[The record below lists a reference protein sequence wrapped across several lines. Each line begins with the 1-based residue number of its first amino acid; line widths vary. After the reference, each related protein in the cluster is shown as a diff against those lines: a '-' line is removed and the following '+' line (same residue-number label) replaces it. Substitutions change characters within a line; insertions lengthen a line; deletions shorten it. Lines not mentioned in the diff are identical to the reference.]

1 LTMKAQCRDLDRNP
15 NGVKESCL
23 VVADYIRKT
32 DTTKLDEYK

>member
-1 LTMKAQCRDLDRNP
+1 MKAQCRDLDRNP